1 MLKKIL
7 FPALLTSGIVF
18 YSCSF
23 VIAKLESNSL
33 EIRLEEQEIFVNKL
47 RNLFSS
53 QMIAFLSLGAGVTTA
68 AVIGWSDSARKS
80 SEVESQLS
88 SIQKNITV
96 TDSLI
101 EELIYSQIEQV
112 NSETI
117 TLPLTE
123 NQLPVIQDKTVNVAA
138 NLAPETE
145 TYKNPQPMVMSTPSK
160 IAEPWVVV
168 DGLVAPETE
177 ILSQTRQKAISLFP
191 CTQSVLGLTQVG
203 NSQDMEQENTTTNLN
218 KSLDIPIAA
227 PELQEQLQKIY
238 EQMKLL
244 DTVVQSKAQQASLK
258 ISESHQNGELQPPWK
273 KPTLVAQPF
282 VVKRSG
288 PRN

>member
-18 YSCSF
+18 YSCNF
-23 VIAKLESNSL
+23 LIAQLESNSL
-33 EIRLEEQEIFVNKL
+33 EIRLGEQEIFVDKL
-47 RNLFSS
+47 RNMFSS

-123 NQLPVIQDKTVNVAA
+123 NELPVIQDKTVNLAP

-145 TYKNPQPMVMSTPSK
+145 IYKNPQPMVMSTPSK

-168 DGLVAPETE
+168 DGVVAPETE

-203 NSQDMEQENTTTNLN
+203 GSQDIERENTTSNHN

-227 PELQEQLQKIY
+227 PELQEKLQKIY
-238 EQMKLL
+238 EQIKLL
-244 DTVVQSKAQQASLK
+244 DTVVESKAQQTSLN
-258 ISESHQNGELQPPWK
+258 IPESHQNGELQPPWK
-273 KPTLVAQPF
+273 KPTLVPQSF
-282 VVKRSG
+282 VVKPSR